1 MVNLKE
7 VAALAGVSAA
17 TVSRTLSAPHLV
29 NAKTRERV
37 ERAIAE
43 LDYLPHGAARALRSN
58 RTGSIGAVVPALNNE
73 LYASGTDALQQILE
87 TRGYTLLVTSY
98 HYDTAVEVSSVRTL
112 LQRGV
117 DGLVLVGRQHD
128 PALHAQIARR
138 HVPCVLAWA
147 LDDVGDHPA
156 VGYSNRKASAKL
168 ARHLLDLGHVH
179 FAMISGPLERSDR
192 ARDRVEGVRMTLAT
206 RGLALRPTHLV
217 EAAYTLAAGREAMIR
232 LIAVRPRP
240 TAVICG
246 NDLVAVAAIAA
257 CREQGLDVPGD
268 VSIAGFGNMEIAT
281 MQSPALTTIRSP
293 IAAIG
298 EAVGVQI
305 LARIA
310 GEDVP
315 STVEFEAE
323 LVVRESTG
331 PAPRQSRTST
341 NRGTSSG

>member
-29 NAKTRERV
+29 NAKTRARV

-73 LYASGTDALQQILE
+73 LYASGIDALQRILE
-87 TRGYTLLVTSY
+87 ARGYTLLVTSY
-98 HYDTAVEVSSVRTL
+98 HYDTVVEVGSVRTL

-128 PALHAQIARR
+128 PALYAQIARR
-138 HVPCVLAWA
+138 RVPYVLSWA
-147 LDDVGDHPA
+147 LDDVGEHPA

-192 ARDRVEGVRMTLAT
+192 ARDRVDGVREALST
-206 RGLALRPTHLV
+206 RGLALRPTHLL
-217 EAAYTLAAGREAMIR
+217 EAAYTLPAGSDAMRR
-232 LIAVRPRP
+232 LLAVRPRP

-257 CREQGLDVPGD
+257 CREHGLDVPRD
-268 VSIAGFGNMEIAT
+268 VSIAGFGNMEIAAL
-281 MQSPALTTIRSP
+281 QSPALTTIRSP

-298 EAVGVQI
+298 AAAGKQI

-310 GEDVP
+310 GEDAP
-315 STVEFEAE
+315 PKVEFEAE
-323 LVVRESTG
+323 LVVRASTAS
-331 PAPRQSRTST
+331 APRHPRSAKGRRT
-341 NRGTSSG
+341 GTG